1 VDESDLVKQDLSKFK
16 EALQQQQSQD
26 DADREKM
33 QGLMARLE
41 ANGTTVSK
49 KQQEVDQREQVL
61 KEASG
66 DIESRLNELIKLVR
80 TVYLL

>member
-66 DIESRLNELIKLVR
+66 DIESGLNELIKLVR